1 MAIKKRQAQFIA
13 PLQPSAFA
21 AFRPWRIGQELV
33 VKDLPFDGKSKMLST
48 NKGRFFLKLDRMPS
62 ASPSIFDEI
71 DILIRMKEGVIR
83 YGILVGGVV
92 SAYIALLYSAGME
105 VFANWW
111 YSALMYPV
119 SIGLICYFT
128 VQLRNKNQED
138 PFRFKQAFI
147 VVLSMLM
154 LATLV
159 STVWNI
165 LLFNVIDKTL
175 AKELSV
181 RILEETEETMEK
193 WGAPQEA
200 IKETM
205 KEMRDLPEQFKPIAQ
220 LLGWLKGG
228 LFMAIISL
236 ICASFIKRKEPQN
249 PFINA

>member
-1 MAIKKRQAQFIA
+1 
-13 PLQPSAFA
+13 
-21 AFRPWRIGQELV
+21 
-33 VKDLPFDGKSKMLST
+33 
-48 NKGRFFLKLDRMPS
+48 
-62 ASPSIFDEI
+62 
-71 DILIRMKEGVIR
+71 
-83 YGILVGGVV
+83 
-92 SAYIALLYSAGME
+92 
-105 VFANWW
+105 
-111 YSALMYPV
+111 
-119 SIGLICYFT
+119 
-128 VQLRNKNQED
+128 
-138 PFRFKQAFI
+138 
-147 VVLSMLM
+147 M

-159 STVWNI
+159 STLWNI

-181 RILEETEETMEK
+181 RIIEETKEAMEK
-193 WGAPQEA
+193 WGAPQDA

>member
-1 MAIKKRQAQFIA
+1 
-13 PLQPSAFA
+13 
-21 AFRPWRIGQELV
+21 
-33 VKDLPFDGKSKMLST
+33 
-48 NKGRFFLKLDRMPS
+48 
-62 ASPSIFDEI
+62 
-71 DILIRMKEGVIR
+71 MKEGVIR
-83 YGILVGGVV
+83 YGILVGGIV

-119 SIGLICYFT
+119 SIGLICYFSI
-128 VQLRNKNQED
+128 QLRNKNPEA
-138 PFRFKQAFI
+138 PFQFKHAF
-147 VVLSMLM
+147 VLLLSMLM

-165 LLFNVIDKTL
+165 LLFNVIDKTI

-181 RILEETEETMEK
+181 RIIEETEETMEK

-200 IKETM
+200 IKETL
-205 KEMRDLPEQFKPIAQ
+205 KEMRDLPEQFKPVAQ

-236 ICASFIKRKEPQN
+236 ICASFIKRKEPHN
-249 PFINA
+249 PFTSA